1 MTKTVVLDT
10 NVLLADPNSVLSFP
24 RDTVIVPETVLS
36 ELDKLKTARVDPDLR
51 FRGREV
57 SRILFDLSEEGSL
70 IDGVELPDGGSL
82 RVVPF
87 DPDMRDLPE
96 GVSARNTDD
105 RIIIT
110 ALQVARDCTDEDCEV
125 CLVTNDLNMLLK
137 AQTMGLN
144 VQRYGDGLEAG
155 FAKRY
160 IIRPFQRYRIP
171 ITILAVALAVFL
183 GVVAI
188 AVYSQT
194 RVGTSA
200 GLPSEFK
207 GILSSDQ
214 LAAYDALN
222 TLKTNPND
230 SESLLKMANVYYDLN
245 SNLAQTNPT
254 AATGFGQQGI
264 RYYERYLKLSP
275 QDNDARSDLSA
286 LYFATGQ
293 TDRAI
298 QEVQKVL
305 ARDKYH
311 IKANYNLGIFYAQGR
326 RDYADA
332 EKQFKTVI
340 ALTENDPNQHT
351 VFQQATSLLQQVQKL
366 KSQSTEATGAIK

>member
-1 MTKTVVLDT
+1 MTKIVVLDT
-10 NVLLADPNSVLSFP
+10 NVLLADPNAVLSFP
-24 RDTVIVPETVLS
+24 RVQVIVPETVLA

-82 RVVPF
+82 RVMPV
-87 DPDMRDLPE
+87 DPDMKDLPE
-96 GVSARNTDD
+96 GISVRNQDD

-110 ALQVARDCTDEDCEV
+110 ALQASRACTDPDCEV
-125 CLVTNDLNMLLK
+125 VLITNDLNMLLK

-194 RVGTSA
+194 RMSGAT
-200 GLPSEFK
+200 LPAEFK

-214 LAAYDALN
+214 LAAYDAIN
-222 TLKTNPND
+222 ALKTNPND
-230 SESLLKMANVYYDLN
+230 SESLLKMANTYFDL
-245 SNLAQTNPT
+245 SESLLQTNS
-254 AATGFGQQGI
+254 ASATNYAQQGI

-275 QDNDARSDLSA
+275 QDNDARSDLA
-286 LYFATGQ
+286 TLYFIAGQ

-298 QEVQKVL
+298 QEVTKVL
-305 ARDKYH
+305 DRDKYH
-311 IKANYNLGIFYAQGR
+311 VKANFNLGVFYAQGG
-326 RDYADA
+326 RDYAKA
-332 EKQFKTVI
+332 EKQFQTVI
-340 ALTENDPNQHT
+340 ALTENDPNQHST
-351 VFQQATSLLQQVQKL
+351 FQQATSLLQQVQKL
-366 KSQSTEATGAIK
+366 ANKSTETSGATK